1 MAGETGRQ
9 RYAVKSATFTFG
21 GTTYDMASGPFMKS
35 QSKEALDVT
44 ALSDTQ
50 KQFIPGAL
58 LEDSEFTV
66 TLYSKGSSNDLT
78 VNTTPAAVVI
88 STTLENGVQDA
99 TATASYNKCIIT
111 NVVYP
116 NTDASG
122 DRKGTY
128 DVTVRPDGS
137 VAAQ

>member
-35 QSKEALDVT
+35 QAREALEVT

-66 TLYSKGSSNDLT
+66 TLYSKGSTNDLT

-99 TATASYNKCIIT
+99 TMTASYNKCIIT
-111 NVVYP
+111 SVSYP

-137 VAAQ
+137 AS

>member
-1 MAGETGRQ
+1 M
-9 RYAVKSATFTFG
+9 
-21 GTTYDMASGPFMKS
+21 
-35 QSKEALDVT
+35 
-44 ALSDTQ
+44 
-50 KQFIPGAL
+50 

-66 TLYSKGSSNDLT
+66 TLYSKGSTNDLT
-78 VNTTPAAVVI
+78 VDTAPAAVVI
-88 STTLENGVQDA
+88 STTLENGVQDV

-111 NVVYP
+111 NVSYP

-137 VAAQ
+137 VAAQGNT